1 MIHGI
6 ITDNWGEA
14 TFFLIVLLSAGMMRE
29 KEESK

>member
-14 TFFLIVLLSAGMMRE
+14 TFFLIVILGTGMMRGDA
-29 KEESK
+29 